1 MARRM
6 CSILVVVTLLSLAI
20 SALAQQSN
28 SMQQRHAGLPPRPA
42 PPSSAYDFQ
51 ITSKLVVLDVVV
63 TDKRGQLVNNLAKDA
78 FQVYEDNVLQNI
90 GAFDIQQSPLTPSKV
105 AINSTYELD
114 KLEPNAPANILVL
127 DEIATRFEDRA
138 FARYSIT
145 QYLNAQGDTLLQ
157 PTMLIAVDMQQLMV
171 LRDYTTSKKEI
182 LSALDH
188 HHAASNSLQMESKK
202 SWNEAQ
208 YNATFNWLTVVA
220 EATSGHPGHKNII
233 WIGSGLPT
241 VLFRR
246 WPSDAEKIKSAIEI
260 CTNMLRDARVTLYTV
275 DPVGVSGEP
284 ESVDAY
290 EGGQS
295 DDPFGGQIEFNA
307 MAKATGGK
315 AFFGRNDVDHLIES
329 SVQAGTNFY
338 TLSYT
343 PSSTSDDSK
352 AFRRIKVVMKDPNLR
367 ATTREGYYAKTPVL
381 QLGES
386 ASGKSANSM
395 RLDLSLAGQSMMV
408 YDAVP
413 IAVTRDLASPDNFR
427 IYVKSSEVPWR
438 SAGPH
443 LFAADITV
451 LVESFDKQD
460 KLLNQTSQVHAMK
473 LPSKSEGTALE
484 SNAVKM
490 MASISTQA
498 PAARLRFVVL
508 VNGTGKLG
516 VVNFSLVD
524 KKTLN
529 DSTPNDKL
537 Q

>member
-1 MARRM
+1 VACRT
-6 CSILVVVTLLSLAI
+6 CSILVAVTLFSLVT

-28 SMQQRHAGLPPRPA
+28 STQQRPA
-42 PPSSAYDFQ
+42 DKPALAASPSGSHGFQ

-63 TDKRGQLVNNLAKDA
+63 TDKKGQLVNNLAKDD
-78 FQVYEDNVLQNI
+78 FQVYEDKVPQTI
-90 GAFDIQQSPLTPSKV
+90 GAFDVQQSPLTPAKV

-114 KLEPNAPANILVL
+114 KLEPDAPANILVL

-138 FARYSIT
+138 FARYSIE

-157 PTMLIAVDMQQLMV
+157 PTMLVAVDMQHLLV
-171 LRDYTTSKKEI
+171 LRDYTTSKKQI

-241 VLFRR
+241 IL
-246 WPSDAEKIKSAIEI
+246 WSYLPSDAEKLRSAIEI

-284 ESVDAY
+284 ESVDLF
-290 EGGQS
+290 EGGES
-295 DDPFGGQIEFNA
+295 ADPFGGQVEFNA
-307 MAKATGGK
+307 MAKATGGR

-329 SVQAGTNFY
+329 SVQAGANFY

-343 PSSTSDDSK
+343 PTSASDDSK
-352 AFRRIKVVMKDPNLR
+352 AFRRIKVVMNDPNLR
-367 ATTREGYYAKTPVL
+367 ATTREGYYAKTPAL
-381 QLGES
+381 QLDENDRD
-386 ASGKSANSM
+386 KSANSM

-413 IAVTRDLASPDNFR
+413 ITVTRDLASPDSFH
-427 IYVKSSEVPWR
+427 IYVKASNVPWR

-451 LVESFDKQD
+451 LVESFDKKD
-460 KLLNQTSQVHAMK
+460 KLLNHTSQVHAMK
-473 LPSKSEGTALE
+473 LPSNSEGTALE
-484 SNAVKM
+484 SSAVKM

-516 VVNFSLVD
+516 AVNLFLVD
-524 KKTLN
+524 KKALN
-529 DSTPNDKL
+529 DSTP
-537 Q
+537 